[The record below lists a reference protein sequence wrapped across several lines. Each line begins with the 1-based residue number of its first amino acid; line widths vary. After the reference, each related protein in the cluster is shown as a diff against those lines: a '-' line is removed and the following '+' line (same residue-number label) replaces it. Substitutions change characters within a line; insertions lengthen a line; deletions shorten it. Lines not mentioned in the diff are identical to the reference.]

1 MSGQSGELNRPP
13 ELAGT
18 GHCLMENQQSS
29 AAGQGHDGHPEIGP
43 DVTVTVDNVTK
54 TVHRGS
60 HLVSEFKSE
69 VGVDTSLQLAQ
80 VIDGQL
86 VGLDDNGHVV
96 IKGHEVFFSRVRK
109 GGSS

>member
-1 MSGQSGELNRPP
+1 
-13 ELAGT
+13 
-18 GHCLMENQQSS
+18 MENQQPT
-29 AAGQGHDGHPEIGP
+29 APGQGHDEHPETGP

-54 TVHRGS
+54 IVHRGS

-69 VGVDTSLQLAQ
+69 VGVDASLQLAQ

-86 VGLDDNGHVV
+86 VGLDDSARVV